1 MVAFRASVSI
11 SISDSIS
18 RARSRTGQRRTAC
31 MYQTDAEM
39 LENGGLL
46 YPKFSDDKR
55 NSLDKQRKRHTVAP
69 EGDDYMVVKVSMCS
83 LNRSN

>member
-1 MVAFRASVSI
+1 
-11 SISDSIS
+11 
-18 RARSRTGQRRTAC
+18 

-46 YPKFSDDKR
+46 YPRFAAEKWKG
-55 NSLDKQRKRHTVAP
+55 LEKQRKRHTVAP